1 MHDTPS
7 PDDRGLFAPG
17 RASASVGA
25 LALISL
31 LAFEALAVAT
41 AMPAVADALGGLSL
55 YALSFGGMVATSA
68 LGMVWA
74 GPLCDRRGP
83 WRATVLGLVFFTAGL
98 LLAGS
103 AGSMAGVA
111 AGRVVQGLGSG
122 LLGVA
127 LYVGMGRVV
136 PPALHPRLFAL
147 FAAAWVLPGLVGPA
161 LAATLVHHLGWRA
174 VFLAVAALVPVAG
187 LLLRPA
193 FAPLAPLPAP
203 ADAASPTPSFGAL
216 AWAALAAAGA
226 LALHEAGSGP
236 LTAPR
241 ALALGAAG
249 GAVLLGAWRLLPQGS
264 LQARAGLPAVI
275 AVRAV
280 LAAAF
285 AGAEAFLPL
294 LLTREAG
301 WSLGQTGL
309 ALSLGAVTWSLG
321 SQCQA
326 RLKAPATR
334 RRGLGAGLLSVAAGL
349 GLVMAATAG
358 LGPWGWLLP
367 GWAAAGFGIGLGFP
381 MLSVLT
387 LQLAAP
393 EAQGRAASALQ
404 LGDALACSTT
414 LALAGVLFNAAGS
427 AGRPAFL
434 AVLGLCA
441 GLALLGAALA
451 PRAFA
456 LAQGA
461 PGNCTTGPATG
472 VPGS

>member
-1 MHDTPS
+1 MSSAPS
-7 PDDRGLFAPG
+7 SIQAPPAADAGGLFSRG
-17 RASASVGA
+17 RAGASLGA
-25 LALISL
+25 LGLVSL
-31 LAFEALAVAT
+31 LAFEAMAVAA
-41 AMPAVADALGGLSL
+41 AMPAVAEALGGLSL

-98 LLAGS
+98 LLAGG

-127 LYVGMGRVV
+127 LYVGMGRVM

-161 LAATLVHHLGWRA
+161 LAAALVQGLGWRA
-174 VFLAVAALVPVAG
+174 VFLAVAVLVPPAG

-193 FAPLAPLPAP
+193 FAPLTAAAP
-203 ADAASPTPSFGAL
+203 ATHAPATPVRTLGWAVLAAGGAL
-216 AWAALAAAGA
+216 T
-226 LALHEAGSGP
+226 LHQAGSGP
-236 LTAPR
+236 LDAPR
-241 ALALGAAG
+241 ALALAG
-249 GAVLLGAWRLLPQGS
+249 GVAAVAAGAWRLLPAGS
-264 LQARAGLPAVI
+264 LRAQAGLPAVI
-275 AVRAV
+275 AVRAA

-285 AGAEAFLPL
+285 AGAEAFVPL

-301 WSLGQTGL
+301 WSLTQAGL
-309 ALSLGAVTWSLG
+309 ALSLGAVTWSAG
-321 SQCQA
+321 SQLQA
-326 RLKAPATR
+326 RLQAPAAR
-334 RRGLGAGLLSVAAGL
+334 RRGLTAGLLAVAGGL
-349 GLVMAATAG
+349 AVLLAVTAG
-358 LGPWGWLLP
+358 AAPWWALLP

-393 EAQGRAASALQ
+393 QEQGRAASALQ
-404 LGDALACSTT
+404 LGDALACTTT
-414 LALAGVLFNAAGS
+414 LALAGLLFNAVGP

-434 AVLGLCA
+434 AVLGLCC
-441 GLALLGAALA
+441 GLALLGAALT

-456 LAQGA
+456 
-461 PGNCTTGPATG
+461 PAR
-472 VPGS
+472 